1 MTSWI
6 HVSRRKSEEEK
17 EKSYLFQTEE
27 GETAAQFT
35 SYLYAQMFSKNNGR
49 ILNVYDKSS
58 LISANFELIRSTFAD
73 VSGVQTA
80 DSILPTAIGV
90 GTKHQ
95 VRLLPYLSGV
105 GLDAIRSAAATVLQW
120 KPAMLQEIEGTIK
133 MAKIPTEYDFCV
145 HLRGQPS
152 NLMTNSRPVSVA
164 TYVQAANDA
173 VKSLK
178 LGRPPVIF
186 VLSEGG
192 ALFEDFK
199 KRVDVTWKLHNLGA
213 LSIFDT
219 RRPSPRTRMLQYTQ
233 YLTELYV
240 AQRCPLIISSLSS
253 PTGRFLYLTCE
264 SVAQFRGLD
273 TNMMTFY

>member
-6 HVSRRKSEEEK
+6 RTARKKPDEEK

-35 SYLYAQMFSKNNGR
+35 AYLYAQMFAKNNGR

-73 VSGVQTA
+73 VSGVETA
-80 DSILPTAIGV
+80 DSIVPTAIGV
-90 GTKHQ
+90 GIKHQ

-105 GLDAIRSAAATVLQW
+105 GLDAIRSAAVTVLDW
-120 KPAMLQEIEGTIK
+120 KPSMLQEIEGAIK
-133 MAKIPTEYDFCV
+133 TSRIPTEYDFCV

-152 NLMTNSRPVSVA
+152 NLMTSSRPVSVT

-173 VKSLK
+173 VKTLK

-186 VLSEGG
+186 VMSESG

-219 RRPSPRTRMLQYTQ
+219 RRPGPRTRMLQYVQ
-233 YLTELYV
+233 YVTELYL
-240 AQRCPLIISSLSS
+240 AQRCPLIISSLGS

-264 SVAQFRGLD
+264 SVAQFKGLD